1 MFGVFMPCSFRLL
14 CSFNNLE
21 NLLVNSTNSLS
32 GVEAFETLKAGRRRE
47 HEHPAACL
55 YPAFT
60 PCCDLSVLK
69 RIVTLCRQGT
79 VARCS

>member
-1 MFGVFMPCSFRLL
+1 MKEYFISVCFFFVLLIFFFFFGGVFGVFLPCSFRLL

-21 NLLVNSTNSLS
+21 KLLVNSTNSLS
-32 GVEAFETLKAGRRRE
+32 GVEAFETLKAGRVRE

-60 PCCDLSVLK
+60 P
-69 RIVTLCRQGT
+69 
-79 VARCS
+79 